1 MAEQTTIVTDAET
14 PEAFLAS
21 REQFWKRWTHFVVL
35 VASLLALLLICLDIF
50 LV

>member
-1 MAEQTTIVTDAET
+1 MTEHTTIVTDAET

-21 REQFWKRWTHFVVL
+21 REQFWKSWTHFVALCASAL
-35 VASLLALLLICLDIF
+35 VVLLILLDIF